1 MGAGVRHALVSTHSL
16 SGDRFESHLAGFGLN
31 RCQQLGK
38 KGSGTP
44 SIATNVSGK
53 VLQIACGR
61 EHSAMVVEKK
71 DKSKVVMVCGSNS
84 YGQLGIG
91 DAHRLQEAAIPKQ
104 TAELEQEEYLIP
116 ASGLVEVA
124 ALKDM
129 LRSDEMPV
137 RVQCGMDHTVILTS
151 LGRVFAMGWG
161 SDGQL
166 GAGPDSTVCHDRPV
180 QVFGLD
186 KAPIVDISSSTDFTL
201 ALSADGRLFYWG
213 NAEYGQCMIGKKIDQ
228 VLAPLEIPFTDGT
241 IVKIAAGGCH
251 ALVLLSDGRVYGC
264 GYGAIGMGADTASSL
279 TPSLV
284 KGISDI
290 GHIAA
295 STDRCLA
302 LDSQNNVYSWGLGN
316 HAGRL
321 GNGTV
326 FSNLYAPTRLDISP
340 KHVQPAFMALGND
353 IALEIH
359 VGRPSLCIAGI
370 MDEQVETTNKQFP
383 RHKLFSREL
392 ALLMYGFGDSISPLP
407 ESVDVLEDILVDFIN
422 STCVQAATVSGRKNK
437 ILVEDFKFILRKD
450 PKKLARVEELL
461 AMNKEIEVARTL
473 F

>member
-1 MGAGVRHALVSTHSL
+1 MCLLLFAGSYRRLPRLLSSLKGSVRTRSKSSIVTAWGACVGHFAKPSVLSESPPLGGSDPEGGSLEEHACATPIQISLERLFRCRSDQTASITVDAMGAGVRHALVSTHSL

-31 RCQQLGK
+31 RCRQLGQE
-38 KGSGTP
+38 GSST
-44 SIATNVSGK
+44 SIVTSVPGR

-71 DKSKVVMVCGSNS
+71 DKTKVVMVCGSNS

-91 DAHRLQEAAIPKQ
+91 DANKLQGSTIPKQ
-104 TAELEQEEYLIP
+104 TAELEQEEHLIP

-124 ALKDM
+124 ALKDI

-137 RVQCGMDHTVILTS
+137 KVQCGMDHTLILTS

-166 GAGPDSTVCHDRPV
+166 GAGPDSTVCHDQPV
-180 QVFGLD
+180 QVVGLD

-228 VLAPLEIPFTDGT
+228 VLAPLEIPFTGGT

-264 GYGAIGMGADTASSL
+264 GYGAIGIGADTASSL

-290 GHIAA
+290 EHIAA
-295 STDRCLA
+295 STDRCLS

-321 GNGTV
+321 GNGTI
-326 FSNLYAPTRLDISP
+326 FSNLYAPIRLDISP

-353 IALEIH
+353 IAL
-359 VGRPSLCIAGI
+359 
-370 MDEQVETTNKQFP
+370 
-383 RHKLFSREL
+383 L
-392 ALLMYGFGDSISPLP
+392 ASND
-407 ESVDVLEDILVDFIN
+407 
-422 STCVQAATVSGRKNK
+422 
-437 ILVEDFKFILRKD
+437 
-450 PKKLARVEELL
+450 
-461 AMNKEIEVARTL
+461 
-473 F
+473 

>member
-1 MGAGVRHALVSTHSL
+1 MCLLLSAGPYRRLPRLSGSLKGSVQTRSKSSIVTAWGAYVGHFAKPSVLSGPSLLGGSELEDGSLEEHACATPVQISLNRLFRCGSDQKTSIAVDAMGAGVRHALVSTHSL

-31 RCQQLGK
+31 RCRQLGK
-38 KGSGTP
+38 KGSDTP
-44 SIATNVSGK
+44 SIVTNVPGK

-71 DKSKVVMVCGSNS
+71 DRTKVVMVCGSNS

-91 DAHRLQEAAIPKQ
+91 DTHKLQEAAIPKQ
-104 TAELEQEEYLIP
+104 TAGLEQEEYLIP

-137 RVQCGMDHTVILTS
+137 RVQCGMDHTVVLTS

-201 ALSADGRLFYWG
+201 ALSVDGRLFYWG

-284 KGISDI
+284 KGIRGI

-353 IALEIH
+353 IAL
-359 VGRPSLCIAGI
+359 
-370 MDEQVETTNKQFP
+370 
-383 RHKLFSREL
+383 L
-392 ALLMYGFGDSISPLP
+392 AS
-407 ESVDVLEDILVDFIN
+407 N
-422 STCVQAATVSGRKNK
+422 A
-437 ILVEDFKFILRKD
+437 
-450 PKKLARVEELL
+450 
-461 AMNKEIEVARTL
+461 
-473 F
+473 